1 MKKIILMPD
10 SFKGTMSSIEVSKIM
25 ENEIK
30 KVYPD
35 ASILA
40 YPIADGGE
48 GTIDCFLKAK
58 KGHLKKMWVSDPY
71 GESIEAELGLLENG
85 DVIIEVASC
94 IGLPLTEDK
103 PIPGIAT
110 SFGVGEQ
117 IKAALNS
124 PTTKRII
131 IGLGG
136 SSTTDGG
143 CGIAAALGVKFT
155 DSEGKE
161 FIPVGETLINIK
173 NIDISGLN
181 PQVAQKQII
190 AMCDVENSL
199 YGSKGAAFIFG
210 PQKGADLDLIKKID
224 AGLRNLSSVVLN
236 DLEIDISQLTG
247 GGAAG
252 GIGAGLYA
260 FLGAK
265 LQPGID
271 TILETVQV
279 EKELSNT
286 DLIITGEGKI
296 DSQSIEG
303 KVIAG
308 IARMAKRNQVPAIAV
323 VGDIGENIESLYDTG
338 ISGIFSIN
346 RVAKDFQITKKNSKA
361 DLSLT
366 IYNLFHFI
374 KTISS

>member
-1 MKKIILMPD
+1 MYKIENLDELFDFVYGCSLFGCGGGGSPSIGTELLTA
-10 SFKGTMSSIEVSKIM
+10 SFKKQSTLTYYDIDYFDDEDWICTAFYMGSIAPQSEIEKEKMIGRGQTQRR
-25 ENEIK
+25 NEFFLEE
-30 KVYPD
+30 
-35 ASILA
+35 SIL
-40 YPIADGGE
+40 E
-48 GTIDCFLKAK
+48 LEK
-58 KGHLKKMWVSDPY
+58 
-71 GESIEAELGLLENG
+71 ELG
-85 DVIIEVASC
+85 VTFSAIIAE
-94 IGLPLTEDK
+94 E
-103 PIPGIAT
+103 
-110 SFGVGEQ
+110 
-117 IKAALNS
+117 
-124 PTTKRII
+124 
-131 IGLGG
+131 LGG
-136 SSTTDGG
+136 
-143 CGIAAALGVKFT
+143 INAVAPFAAALGVKFT

-224 AGLRNLSSVVLN
+224 TGLRNLSSVVLN

-323 VGDIGENIESLYDTG
+323 VGDIGKNIESLYDTG

-366 IYNLFHFI
+366 LYNLFHFI